1 VVVVADAMEEHAEVV
16 VRLEVD
22 GIRDCRGPA
31 TLTFCGPAVS

>member
-1 VVVVADAMEEHAEVV
+1 VVVVADAMEERAEV

-31 TLTFCGPAVS
+31 TLTFSGPP